1 MNSSP
6 TLKMSITSRLLL
18 LLAGSELAS
27 GATAIMDFSSNTIGV
42 SFGAISSTYQP
53 LLAPLGITVGYQN
66 VGLYN
71 GGPDHT
77 VGDVAGANFNTF
89 QRIPSGAYTEPSVT
103 PQIFTF
109 SSGVTIDSLWLSTFQ
124 GGLGTINIRAFAD
137 EAGTTLLGSVQT
149 VTPLGGSAPIQWQQ
163 FTGLSGA
170 PYAGVTRRIEFI
182 SSIPITGTSFQSN
195 IQVDDIQV
203 SAVPEPA
210 TSTAF
215 ALGLAGF
222 LFTRRRARF

>member
-1 MNSSP
+1 VK
-6 TLKMSITSRLLL
+6 TTSTL
-18 LLAGSELAS
+18 LLALFLAGPTS
-27 GATAIMDFSSNTIGV
+27 AATAVIDFSSSTIGS
-42 SFGAISSTYQP
+42 SFGPISSTYQP

-77 VGDVAGANFNTF
+77 PGDVPGADFNTF
-89 QRIPSGAYTEPSVT
+89 QNQPAGGYTEPSLV
-103 PQIFTF
+103 PQVFTF
-109 SSGVTIDSLWLSTFQ
+109 SSGVTIDSVWLSTFQ
-124 GGLGTINIRAFAD
+124 GGLGTINIRAYAD

-170 PYAGVTRRIEFI
+170 PYAGLTRRIEFI
-182 SSIPITGTSFQSN
+182 SSIPISGTSFQSN

-203 SAVPEPA
+203 TSVPEPSA
-210 TSTAF
+210 GAVLL
-215 ALGLAGF
+215 LGAAGLVF
-222 LFTRRRARF
+222 RRRTTR